1 MMMRGFSALSTS
13 YPKPISSMVPGR
25 KFCTSTSDTLIS
37 LLRIVLASSLRE
49 SMLTLFLPLLYW
61 TQYALCLRTQGAW
74 YRVSSPPRRSILMTS
89 APSRASTWAQR
100 GPA

>member
-1 MMMRGFSALSTS
+1 MMMRGFSSFSTS

-25 KFCTSTSDTLIS
+25 KFCTSTSETLIS
-37 LLRIVLASSLRE
+37 LRRAAFPSSLRK
-49 SMLTLFLPLLYW
+49 SMLRLFLPLLYW
-61 TQYALCLRTQGAW
+61 TQYALCLRTHGAW

-89 APSRASTWAQR
+89 APRRASTWAHR